1 MMLIQRLKL
10 YLQKNFSLA
19 LLDAQGLVKDY
30 VRVDATVGV
39 AEDAIHNVQIAAK
52 VVALDSAQTLAAT
65 NVAEDAVELVLMN
78 VQVVQTPAIAVVRL
92 LVVILLHFLQQAK
105 LQTELQLVKD
115 VQVIVVMDVNLLAI
129 KAVIVLVLVNAATL
143 AAVVVAL
150 LVLLDA
156 KPLVQEL
163 QVLQ

>member
-1 MMLIQRLKL
+1 MMLIRRLKL
-10 YLQKNFSLA
+10 YLRKNFSLA

-30 VRVDATVGV
+30 VKVDATVDV

-65 NVAEDAVELVLMN
+65 NVAEGAVELVLMN
-78 VQVVQTPAIAVVRL
+78 VQVVQTPAMAVVRL
-92 LVVILLHFLQQAK
+92 LVVTLLRFLQQVK
-105 LQTELQLVKD
+105 LQTELQLAKD
-115 VQVIVVMDVNLLAI
+115 VPVIVVMDVNLLAI
-129 KAVIVLVLVNAATL
+129 KAVIVPVLVNVAIL
-143 AAVVVAL
+143 AAAVAVP
-150 LVLLDA
+150 LVLLDV